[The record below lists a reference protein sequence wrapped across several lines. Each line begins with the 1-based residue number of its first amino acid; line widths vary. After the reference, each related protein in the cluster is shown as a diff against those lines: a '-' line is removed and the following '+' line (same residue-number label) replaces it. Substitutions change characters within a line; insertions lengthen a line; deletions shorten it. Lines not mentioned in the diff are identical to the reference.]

1 MRLFLAVVRPHKL
14 VCSSTLARSLCSLM
28 DKAGIDT
35 NIFKAHSTWGAVAA
49 GITIADIL
57 KAADW
62 SSESVFTKFYYK
74 PLRSGAFGEAV
85 LSNSGNY
92 RATN

>member
-1 MRLFLAVVRPHKL
+1 M
-14 VCSSTLARSLCSLM
+14 RSLL

-35 NIFKAHSTWGAVAA
+35 SIFKAHSTRSAAASAAANA
-49 GITIADIL
+49 GITTGDIL

-62 SSESVFTKFYYK
+62 SSETVFTKFYYK

-85 LSNSGNY
+85 LSNSGNQS
-92 RATN
+92 

>member
-1 MRLFLAVVRPHKL
+1 MVRPRKP
-14 VCSSTLARSLCSLM
+14 VCSSTLARWLSSLL

-35 NIFKAHSTWGAVAA
+35 SIFKAHSTRSAA
-49 GITIADIL
+49 TSAASNAGVTTADIL
-57 KAADW
+57 RAADW

-85 LSNSGNY
+85 LSSN
-92 RATN
+92 AK